1 MRRACFIRHLNLISF
16 LMTDGGFGPPAVN
29 RVLMYVEPRTGVP
42 VCCVMLFFVAIVS
55 FETAVL
61 TSSWYTAVVAE
72 GAIVSNGFLLVYGM
86 PPLLRI
92 LNRHIYKPAKEFDL
106 GRMSIPCA
114 FIGCLYSAFSVAT
127 SACRRSS
134 LKSFQLSCPDARSRS
149 RAAQLP
155 ARQPH
160 DAELRAS
167 RAGRRHRV
175 CLPHVCVCDALAGN
189 KSVARRARRSLPCS
203 QVTSSVLG

>member
-1 MRRACFIRHLNLISF
+1 
-16 LMTDGGFGPPAVN
+16 MTDGGFGPPAVN

-134 LKSFQLSCPDARSRS
+134 LETFQRTCPDARSRS
-149 RAAQLP
+149 RAAKLP

-167 RAGRRHRV
+167 RAGRRHRL
-175 CLPHVCVCDALAGN
+175 CMPHLCVCVAPATN
-189 KSVARRARRSLPCS
+189 ESVTRVFPLLFPADERTRSPR
-203 QVTSSVLG
+203 GRPAA